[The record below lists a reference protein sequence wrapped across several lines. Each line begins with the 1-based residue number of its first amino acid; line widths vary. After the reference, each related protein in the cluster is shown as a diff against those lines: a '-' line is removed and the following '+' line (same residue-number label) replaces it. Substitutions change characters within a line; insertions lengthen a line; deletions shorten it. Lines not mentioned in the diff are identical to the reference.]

1 MNINVSHT
9 RRQMIGSAL
18 GVLGVGVLATTRL
31 PSVLALSS
39 GLNEPAQALQQAE
52 RLGPEPTVPPDP
64 TVSYDPT
71 IDFPVELSTELII
84 GTPFGGSHY
93 GVDIWRADAA
103 PGHPLVACVDG
114 VLIVQE
120 ILSGRQGNSWV
131 IQGNDGVAYRY
142 HHIDEFAADLE
153 LGDSVTR
160 GQVIATMGQTGNA
173 GAPHLHFEVR
183 LGKHNGPAVDPV
195 PLFAPPI
202 PGVTIY

>member
-1 MNINVSHT
+1 MNSNVSHT

-18 GVLGVGVLATTRL
+18 GVIGVGVLASTRL
-31 PSVLALSS
+31 PSVLASSHALS
-39 GLNEPAQALQQAE
+39 EPVQALEQAE
-52 RLGPEPTVPPDP
+52 RLRPDP
-64 TVSYDPT
+64 T
-71 IDFPVELSTELII
+71 IGFPVELSTDLII

-93 GVDIWRADAA
+93 GIDIWRADAA

-114 VLIVQE
+114 VLIAQE

-131 IQGNDGVAYRY
+131 IQGDDGVAYRY
-142 HHIDEFAADLE
+142 HHIDEFADELE
-153 LGDSVTR
+153 LGDVVKK
-160 GQVIATMGQTGNA
+160 GQVIATMGETGNA

>member
-1 MNINVSHT
+1 MNINDSHT
-9 RRQMIGSAL
+9 RRQMIGSTL
-18 GVLGVGVLATTRL
+18 GLLGAGALATARWS
-31 PSVLALSS
+31 SVFALSQ
-39 GLNEPAQALQQAE
+39 GLNEPAQALEQAE
-52 RLGPEPTVPPDP
+52 RLLPVPPDP
-64 TVSYDPT
+64 T
-71 IDFPVELSTELII
+71 IGFPVELSTELVI

-93 GVDIWRADAA
+93 GVDIWRADAE
-103 PGHPLVACVDG
+103 PGHPLIACVDG

-131 IQGNDGVAYRY
+131 IQGDDGVAYRY
-142 HHIDEFAADLE
+142 HHIDEFAEGLE
-153 LGDSVTR
+153 LGDVVTR